1 LSRKSLIS
9 SKFDHVVI
17 CQTRFLQVANI
28 GSFLLTVIVNILA
41 NALPLNG
48 RTTGEISDLYSSLIA
63 PANYVFSIWGIIYA
77 LLLVFIVY
85 QALPKNREKTF
96 LSRIGYLFAL
106 SNIVNVI
113 WIFLWHYDQITLS
126 LIPMFVLLGS
136 LIAIYLRLQIGKSNV
151 PLKERLCVHLP
162 FSVYLGWITVAP
174 IANVASA
181 LVSINWDGWGISDVN
196 WTVMVII
203 IALIITLAVIF
214 TRKDIAYSLVIVWAL
229 AGIVV
234 KQMENQSIVMTASAS
249 AVIIAIALI
258 LALVS
263 SFLRRK

>member
-1 LSRKSLIS
+1 MSNS
-9 SKFDHVVI
+9 
-17 CQTRFLQVANI
+17 RFLQVANI
-28 GSFLLTVIVNILA
+28 GSFLLTIIVNILA

-48 RTTGEISDLYSSLIA
+48 RTTGEISDLYPSLIT
-63 PANYVFSIWGIIYA
+63 PANYTFSIWGVIYA

-85 QALPKNREKTF
+85 QALPKNREKNF

-113 WIFLWHYDQITLS
+113 WIFLWHYDQIILS
-126 LIPMFVLLGS
+126 IIPMFVLLGS

-196 WTVMVII
+196 WAIIVII

-214 TRKDIAYSLVIVWAL
+214 TRKDIGYSLVIIWAL
-229 AGIVV
+229 AGIAV
-234 KQMENQSIVMTASAS
+234 KQMENQSIVMIASAG

>member
-1 LSRKSLIS
+1 MSN
-9 SKFDHVVI
+9 SK
-17 CQTRFLQVANI
+17 FLQVANI

-48 RTTGEISDLYSSLIA
+48 RTTGEISDMYSSLIA
-63 PANYVFSIWGIIYA
+63 PANYVFSIWGVIYA

-96 LSRIGYLFAL
+96 LSRIGYFFVL

-113 WIFLWHYDQITLS
+113 WIFLWHYDLITIS
-126 LIPMFVLLGS
+126 LIPMFLLLGS
-136 LIAIYLRLQIGKSNV
+136 LIAIYLRLQIGKTNV

-174 IANVASA
+174 IANFASA
-181 LVSINWDGWGISDVN
+181 LVSINWDGWGITDVN
-196 WTVMVII
+196 WAMIVII

-214 TRKDIAYSLVIVWAL
+214 TRKDIAYSLVIIWAL
-229 AGIVV
+229 VGIVV
-234 KQMENQSIVMTASAS
+234 KQIENQTIVMTASAS

-263 SFLRRK
+263 SYLRRK

>member
-1 LSRKSLIS
+1 MSNP
-9 SKFDHVVI
+9 
-17 CQTRFLQVANI
+17 RFLQVVNI
-28 GSFLLTVIVNILA
+28 GSFLMTVIVNMLA
-41 NALPLNG
+41 NVLPLNG
-48 RTTGEISDLYSSLIA
+48 RTTGEISDLYPSLIT

-113 WIFLWHYDQITLS
+113 WIFLWHYDYITLS
-126 LIPMFVLLGS
+126 VIPMFVLLGS
-136 LIAIYLRLQIGKSNV
+136 LIAIYLRLQIGKSDV
-151 PLKERLCVHLP
+151 PLKEKLCVHLP

-181 LVSINWDGWGISDVN
+181 LVSINWDGWGISAIN
-196 WTVMVII
+196 WAVIVII

-214 TRKDIAYSLVIVWAL
+214 TRKDIAYSLVIIWAL

-249 AVIIAIALI
+249 AIIIVIALI
-258 LALVS
+258 LVLVS